1 MERGRVADVFSA
13 PRHPYT
19 AALLHSVPRIDSDT
33 GSQLRAIP
41 GSPPTPARLPSGC
54 AFHPRCRFAIERCRA
69 DVPKLEVLVPG
80 HSAAC
85 WVSAATGMPVV
96 PEEDDLVRKA
106 RRTLSVEPVLRIEN
120 LRTDVNRGSGS
131 FFSKAKPIFA
141 VDGVSLE
148 IRPGETLGLV
158 GESGCGKSTLSR
170 TIVGI
175 NPVAEGRI
183 TVAGRDVSA
192 MDQEDRDTITK
203 TIQYVFQDPFASL
216 NPRRSIA
223 QSLGEALGVA
233 GVHGEKARQRSVE
246 LLLRV
251 GLNEDFLERYPY
263 ELSGGQRQRVG
274 FARALAADPA
284 IMLMDEPFGAI
295 DPITRVRLQDEFRQ
309 ILKKVSKTVVIVTH
323 DIDEAIKMGDRIAI
337 MRDGRLLQYDTP
349 EAILARPANEFV
361 ESFLGP
367 DRAIK
372 RLRLIAVASVMA
384 PPAPQASAVSIKPD
398 ASLHDALALI
408 LAGDLP
414 GLDVRAESGETMG
427 YLSRGAVLSAHR

>member
-1 MERGRVADVFSA
+1 MRMINRLETPTAGRVLVNDRDV
-13 PRHPYT
+13 
-19 AALLHSVPRIDSDT
+19 
-33 GSQLRAIP
+33 
-41 GSPPTPARLPSGC
+41 
-54 AFHPRCRFAIERCRA
+54 
-69 DVPKLEVLVPG
+69 
-80 HSAAC
+80 
-85 WVSAATGMPVV
+85 AAT
-96 PEEDDLVRKA
+96 
-106 RRTLSVEPVLRIEN
+106 
-120 LRTDVNRGSGS
+120 
-131 FFSKAKPIFA
+131 
-141 VDGVSLE
+141 
-148 IRPGETLGLV
+148 
-158 GESGCGKSTLSR
+158 
-170 TIVGI
+170 
-175 NPVAEGRI
+175 
-183 TVAGRDVSA
+183 
-192 MDQEDRDTITK
+192 
-203 TIQYVFQDPFASL
+203 DPKEL
-216 NPRRSIA
+216 RRSIGYVIQQVGLFPHMTIERNVA
-223 QSLGEALGVA
+223 TVPRLLGWD
-233 GVHGEKARQRSVE
+233 KARTDRRIDE
-246 LLLRV
+246 LLELV
-251 GLNEDFLERYPY
+251 GLDPSIMRRRLPH

-414 GLDVRAESGETMG
+414 GLDVRAESGETVG